1 MNIIK
6 IIHFAS
12 QFMPSKNKLR
22 VFYGCTRIN
31 RVRNTE
37 VISIIYANRKQPED
51 NQTDVKKVSF
61 C

>member
-1 MNIIK
+1 MNIIR

-12 QFMPSKNKLR
+12 QLMPSKNKLR

-31 RVRNTE
+31 RVRNKE
-37 VISIIYANRKQPED
+37 VISIIYENHKQPED

-61 C
+61 